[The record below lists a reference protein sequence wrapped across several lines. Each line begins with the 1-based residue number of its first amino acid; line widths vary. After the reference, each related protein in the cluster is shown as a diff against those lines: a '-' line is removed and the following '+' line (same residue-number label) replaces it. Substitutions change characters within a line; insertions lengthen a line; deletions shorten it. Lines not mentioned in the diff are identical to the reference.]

1 MFLPVSLAPDEKI
14 EKKKDNVSFYVE
26 PYLFQT
32 LYSGACIYAP
42 CTALETGKSIDHHKL
57 TKYISCKV
65 MDTLNPKYA
74 FNKMF
79 DDWLK
84 FSVMSAFLQ

>member
-42 CTALETGKSIDHHKL
+42 CTALETGKCIDHHKL
-57 TKYISCKV
+57 TKYLNVVKSEVDIYCISCKV
-65 MDTLNPKYA
+65 MDTLNPK
-74 FNKMF
+74 
-79 DDWLK
+79 
-84 FSVMSAFLQ
+84 